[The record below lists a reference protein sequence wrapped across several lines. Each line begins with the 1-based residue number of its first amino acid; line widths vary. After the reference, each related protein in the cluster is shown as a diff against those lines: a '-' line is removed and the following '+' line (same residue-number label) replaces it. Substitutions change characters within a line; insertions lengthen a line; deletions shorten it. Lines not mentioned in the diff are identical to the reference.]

1 MLVWIE
7 IDPKRLIPNESITYL
22 NFEQMLNWNAKVA
35 EREKRMVS
43 RECGCERRFRDT
55 GKLGFR
61 EREDWLREREGRLS
75 REGGLASREK
85 RRCCGEREEMVSRGK
100 DVCEEGVE
108 EVGFLGNKTCGNN

>member
-1 MLVWIE
+1 
-7 IDPKRLIPNESITYL
+7 
-22 NFEQMLNWNAKVA
+22 MLNQNAKVA
-35 EREKRMVS
+35 EREKHMVS

-85 RRCCGEREEMVSRGK
+85 RRYCGEREETVSRGK

-108 EVGFLGNKTCGNN
+108 